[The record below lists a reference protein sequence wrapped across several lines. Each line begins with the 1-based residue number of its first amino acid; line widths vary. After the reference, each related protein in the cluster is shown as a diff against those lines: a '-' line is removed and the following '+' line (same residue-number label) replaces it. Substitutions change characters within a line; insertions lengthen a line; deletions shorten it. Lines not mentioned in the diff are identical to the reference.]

1 LVFHTWD
8 GIGTVGAVQKS
19 LGGGFFMLSAT
30 SNPHLRVA
38 ASFWILY
45 NLERNQHF
53 HNAYYYDSE
62 KYLFLGKEQ

>member
-1 LVFHTWD
+1 
-8 GIGTVGAVQKS
+8 
-19 LGGGFFMLSAT
+19 MLSAT